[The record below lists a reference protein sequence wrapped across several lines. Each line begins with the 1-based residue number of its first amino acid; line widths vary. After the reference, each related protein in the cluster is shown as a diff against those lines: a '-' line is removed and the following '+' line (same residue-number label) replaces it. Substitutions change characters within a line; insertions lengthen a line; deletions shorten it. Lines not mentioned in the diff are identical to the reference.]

1 MTSNGAIFH
10 SPAGKNGALEACL
23 VKDFQPAFEA
33 ANGVFRRIGRR
44 IFCRCEQVDVAK
56 VIIGLIEQFVRS
68 SKVFIWP
75 LIS

>member
-56 VIIGLIEQFVRS
+56 S
-68 SKVFIWP
+68 
-75 LIS
+75 